1 MSYFRHTKHAYLVLL
16 ALFGILLFIIVVG
29 CYFNIRRRRRQ
40 IKAKKRAQEKKKKKV
55 KSDKQVLTEEDEL
68 EQNHVDTIATDQQQ
82 PSVYTPQEKGTIE
95 LNNHVSSA
103 GS

>member
-16 ALFGILLFIIVVG
+16 ALFGILFFIIVVG

>member
-82 PSVYTPQEKGTIE
+82 PSVYTPQEKGISE